1 MQVEQ
6 VTLSPLN
13 AVTLADVLNPLIRL
27 NLRHARNG
35 EDNAIEYRNIML
47 LGSQGS
53 GKTTTAQA
61 LAWVLGRKYG
71 MSNVVFAI
79 QVAGIDRLL
88 DVPTRTP
95 GRCWLLCAEDIT
107 PAKIPRSRINQFFQ
121 VRHLIQQYTG
131 LREGMCVTVF
141 NSHTFHGLEKNLR
154 DTFDALIIKS
164 VPTNPYDRSILKRYF
179 DARLLDQF
187 SKGWRL
193 DNCLVW
199 TPQYSHGILA
209 CIDAPPD
216 GSIENVTVRR
226 SLWSRLFGSGGQ

>member
-1 MQVEQ
+1 MQSQ

-13 AVTLADVLNPLIRL
+13 TVDFADVLNLLFPV
-27 NLRHARNG
+27 NLRVPRG
-35 EDNAIEYRNIML
+35 SDDNAIEYRNIML

-61 LAWVLGRKYG
+61 LAWMLGSKYG
-71 MSNVVFAI
+71 ISNTVFGI
-79 QVAGIDRLL
+79 QIARIDRLL
-88 DVPTRTP
+88 DVPTKVL
-95 GRCWLLCAEDIT
+95 GKCWLLVAEDIT
-107 PAKIPRSRINQFFQ
+107 LAKIPRSQINQFFQ

-131 LREGMCVTVF
+131 LREGMTVTVF

-179 DARLLDQF
+179 DPRLLDQF
-187 SKGWRL
+187 SQGWRL
-193 DNCLVW
+193 DKCLVW
-199 TPQYSHGILA
+199 NTQHPHGVLA
-209 CIDAPPD
+209 HIDPPPN

-226 SLWSRLFGSGGQ
+226 SFWSRPFGSGGN

>member
-1 MQVEQ
+1 MQVQQ

-13 AVTLADVLNPLIRL
+13 PVTLADVLEPLFSV
-27 NLRHARNG
+27 NLRMPR
-35 EDNAIEYRNIML
+35 EPDDNAIEYRNVIL
-47 LGSQGS
+47 LGAQGS

-61 LAWVLGRKYG
+61 LAWILGRKYG
-71 MSNVVFAI
+71 MSNVVFAM

-107 PAKIPRSRINQFFQ
+107 LAKIPREQINQFFQ

-131 LREGMCVTVF
+131 LREGMCVTIF

-154 DTFDALIIKS
+154 DTFDVLIIKS

-179 DARLLDQF
+179 DAQLLDQF
-187 SKGWRL
+187 SQEWRL
-193 DNCLVW
+193 DKCLVW
-199 TPQYSHGILA
+199 TAKCLHGVLTHV
-209 CIDAPPD
+209 DAPPI

-226 SLWSRLFGSGGQ
+226 SLWSRLFGSGKQ